1 MRTGL
6 CRVLLV
12 DDSALVRTAMQTAL
26 EPYGLEFGHAENG
39 EIAFAKATSSSWDLI
54 FLDVVMP
61 VMDGPTAL
69 RAIRARGVTTPV
81 VLVTSVSTA
90 AIVASA
96 IKLGGVQYIAKPFT
110 PDLIR
115 AIAAKTLQ
123 LDPRILEAPPRVLIQ
138 HADPAIPRRLAKLLP
153 AHVAV
158 DASDSIAQSLD
169 LAEEREH
176 GLVLVESHESL
187 EEIAAVAG
195 ALRRVVPTASMFALS
210 DAATEGSHWR
220 PQDALDGVLPRAL
233 TESLAR
239 GFLYANFLRP
249 LVFIEGTQVQ
259 VAGFQGPPIYQ
270 PVYLARVRR
279 LLVERGAAL
288 PDSTINLGN
297 LPVDAGTLIE
307 LITHVNQALRDAGAA
322 PSFQLGALHATAAPH
337 LTNVLLAA

>member
-12 DDSALVRTAMQTAL
+12 DDSALVRTSMQTAL

-39 EIAFAKATSSSWDLI
+39 EVAIAKASASPWDLI

-69 RAIRARGVTTPV
+69 KAIRARGITTPV

-90 AIVASA
+90 AVVAAA

-110 PDLIR
+110 PELIR
-115 AIAAKTLQ
+115 AIAAKTLR
-123 LDPRILEAPPRVLIQ
+123 LDPTVLQAPPRVLVQ
-138 HADPAIPRRLAKLLP
+138 HTDPAIPRRLAKLLP
-153 AHVAV
+153 AHVAI

-169 LAEEREH
+169 LAEERDH
-176 GLVLVESHESL
+176 GLVLIESQDAL
-187 EEIAAVAG
+187 EEIGAVAG
-195 ALRRVVPTASMFALS
+195 VLRRAVPGASMFALS

-220 PQDALDGVLPRAL
+220 ADDALDGVLPRAL
-233 TESLAR
+233 TDSLAR
-239 GFLYANFLRP
+239 GFLYSNFLRP

-259 VAGFQGPPIYQ
+259 VAGFQGPAIYL

-279 LLVERGAAL
+279 LLVERCAVL
-288 PDSTINLGN
+288 PDSIIDLAN
-297 LPVDAGTLIE
+297 LPADPDAVIE
-307 LITHVNQALRDAGAA
+307 LVAHVNDALREAGAA
-322 PSFQLGALHATAAPH
+322 PSFHLGALHDLAAPQ
-337 LTNVLLAA
+337 LANVLLAA